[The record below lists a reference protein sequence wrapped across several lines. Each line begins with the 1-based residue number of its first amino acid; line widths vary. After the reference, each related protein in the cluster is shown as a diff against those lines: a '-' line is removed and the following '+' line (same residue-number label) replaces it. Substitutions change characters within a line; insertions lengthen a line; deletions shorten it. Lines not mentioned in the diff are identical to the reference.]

1 MEKGRWRIRICLLV
15 VVIAAVL
22 VGAFYY
28 WQEVRMPDA
37 SEGILIT
44 AVKGTQGVKLK

>member
-1 MEKGRWRIRICLLV
+1 MEKGRRCIRICLLV

-28 WQEVRMPDA
+28 WQEVRMPDT

-44 AVKGTQGVKLK
+44 RVKEIQGAEAQ